1 MGAVS
6 LETKRLIL
14 RLWREE
20 DAQQLYE
27 LCRDPEIGPAAGW
40 PAHRSVEE
48 SLEVIRNVFDPDRTW
63 AVTLRGEDLAIG
75 CVGLKPTT
83 AVSGD
88 EPELGYWVGRVH
100 WGNGYIPEAAG
111 AVLEH
116 CFTALGARRVWC
128 AHYEGNERSRRV
140 IEKCGFVPALSRIED
155 VKLMNEQR
163 LCHYYALTAQQW
175 RARREER
182 L

>member
-14 RLWREE
+14 RPWREE

-63 AVTLRGEDLAIG
+63 AVTLRGNDLPIG
-75 CVGLKPTT
+75 TVGLKDTT
-83 AVSGD
+83 AVEGG
-88 EPELGYWVGRVH
+88 EPELGYWVGRAY
-100 WGNGYIPEAAG
+100 WGKDYIPEAAE

-116 CFTALGARRVWC
+116 CFTTLSAERVWC
-128 AHYEGNERSRRV
+128 GHYEGNEKSRRV
-140 IEKCGFVPALSRIED
+140 IEKCGFVPAFSRRED
-155 VKLMNEQR
+155 VRLLNEER

-175 RARREER
+175 HTRREEH